1 MTGAGTPGGPGGA
14 REQNAAMAGP
24 RRSRMAILYGI
35 LVALLLISGLFFVV
49 GQAVYGLTVLAIA
62 TLLNVRLLAFRR
74 RLGRRDAGRN
84 R

>member
-1 MTGAGTPGGPGGA
+1 
-14 REQNAAMAGP
+14 MAGP